1 MSMRGVDARG
11 RDLYRLFRSADPETG
26 HPRAPFH
33 FASRPDTSGSGRR
46 GVPAGGRF
54 DLVAPQGTCY
64 LADTRIGAW
73 VEVFRGTRMVDNR
86 DARARSLLRTRAPRR
101 VLLADLTDR
110 SAIADGITLDV
121 HAGDDRATTWTLAD
135 ALSVNFRG
143 VQTWTRHDPSAGSRT
158 VSLFDI
164 AGSHPPF
171 GWAWRQVVGSPVDD
185 PMLLAE
191 LASCGLGVGAV
202 PYDMPVTPPTGL
214 R

>member
-11 RDLYRLFRSADPETG
+11 RDLFRLFRSTDPETG
-26 HPRAPFH
+26 RPRAPFH

-110 SAIADGITLDV
+110 SAIAD
-121 HAGDDRATTWTLAD
+121 ALAVD
-135 ALSVNFRG
+135 FRG

-158 VSLFDI
+158 VSLFDV

-202 PYDMPVTPPTGL
+202 PYDMPVTPPTAL

>member
-1 MSMRGVDARG
+1 MGRCARGMSMRGVDARG
-11 RDLYRLFRSADPETG
+11 RDLFRLFRSTDPETG

-110 SAIADGITLDV
+110 SAIAD
-121 HAGDDRATTWTLAD
+121 ALAVD
-135 ALSVNFRG
+135 FRG

-158 VSLFDI
+158 VSLFDV

-202 PYDMPVTPPTGL
+202 PYDMPVTPPTAL

>member
-11 RDLYRLFRSADPETG
+11 RDLFRLFRSTDPETG

-110 SAIADGITLDV
+110 SAIAD
-121 HAGDDRATTWTLAD
+121 ALAVD
-135 ALSVNFRG
+135 FRG

-158 VSLFDI
+158 VSLFDV

-202 PYDMPVTPPTGL
+202 PYDMPVTPPTAL

>member
-1 MSMRGVDARG
+1 MSMRGADARG
-11 RDLYRLFRSADPETG
+11 RDLFRLFRSTDPETG
-26 HPRAPFH
+26 HPRTPFH

-110 SAIADGITLDV
+110 AEIADAIA
-121 HAGDDRATTWTLAD
+121 
-135 ALSVNFRG
+135 VNFRG

-158 VSLFDI
+158 VTLFDL

-191 LASCGLGVGAV
+191 LASCGVGVGAV

>member
-1 MSMRGVDARG
+1 MGRCAQGMSMRGVDARG
-11 RDLYRLFRSADPETG
+11 RDLFRLFRSTDPETG

-110 SAIADGITLDV
+110 SAIAD
-121 HAGDDRATTWTLAD
+121 ALAVD
-135 ALSVNFRG
+135 FRG

-158 VSLFDI
+158 VSLFDV
-164 AGSHPPF
+164 AGSHPPL

-202 PYDMPVTPPTGL
+202 PYDMPVTPPTAL

>member
-11 RDLYRLFRSADPETG
+11 RDLFRLFRSTDPETG

-110 SAIADGITLDV
+110 SAIAD
-121 HAGDDRATTWTLAD
+121 ALAVD
-135 ALSVNFRG
+135 FRG
-143 VQTWTRHDPSAGSRT
+143 VQTWTRYDPSAGSRT
-158 VSLFDI
+158 VSLFDV

-202 PYDMPVTPPTGL
+202 PYDMPVTPPTAL

>member
-11 RDLYRLFRSADPETG
+11 RDLFRLFRSTDPETG
-26 HPRAPFH
+26 RPRAPFH

-86 DARARSLLRTRAPRR
+86 EARARSLLRTRAPRR

-110 SAIADGITLDV
+110 SAIAD
-121 HAGDDRATTWTLAD
+121 ALAVD
-135 ALSVNFRG
+135 FRG

-158 VSLFDI
+158 VSLFDV

-191 LASCGLGVGAV
+191 LASCGVGVGAV